1 MLTTYFFKRL
11 LIDDKDNVRA
21 VIELAR
27 DYWLKITLNSVHE
40 ELFILDIVD

>member
-11 LIDDKDNVRA
+11 LVENKDNVRA

-40 ELFILDIVD
+40 DLFILDIVD